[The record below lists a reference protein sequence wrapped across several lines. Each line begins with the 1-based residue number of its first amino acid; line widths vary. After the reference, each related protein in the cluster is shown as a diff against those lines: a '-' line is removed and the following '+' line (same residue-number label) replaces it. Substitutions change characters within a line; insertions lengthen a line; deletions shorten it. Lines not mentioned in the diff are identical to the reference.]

1 MAQGNEFVDNV
12 LSDKSSLIHLLDSND
27 AEDNKEA
34 HILKHSPYYGET
46 DFSKLLV
53 EKTGLTL
60 YDPGGGGGGLLKP
73 PLPLIFCS
81 HAFNFRAVLLCVG
94 DFSQKNSL
102 TPCGEKIFLDGGS

>member
-1 MAQGNEFVDNV
+1 MAQRNEFVDNV

-53 EKTGLTL
+53 EKTG
-60 YDPGGGGGGLLKP
+60 
-73 PLPLIFCS
+73 
-81 HAFNFRAVLLCVG
+81 
-94 DFSQKNSL
+94 
-102 TPCGEKIFLDGGS
+102 